1 MSKWRQKERLKTTAV
16 VSGAGPGGRALGWA
30 GSQELQQAAAAWA
43 HTWLRISR
51 AKGLGGRA
59 CLCLHAVCVQPARR
73 VHACA
78 RVGSSCMPPI
88 RWLVSRSSTCAGA
101 PCRRATTLA
110 PAPAGAEWWCG
121 PAPGSGLAGRR
132 DLCFSVHPPI
142 TLLPHTHVRAPS
154 LPPPL
159 LLSPSPPCQS
169 YPCSRPS
176 TPLQALVVCLNIGV
190 DPPDVIKISPCARLQ
205 CWVDPLSM
213 QAPKA
218 LDTIG
223 ACAPG
228 GRGQCVWCAAAPQ
241 GVCGDGCWDG
251 WAGVLCFLGRACG
264 RGCRARRPCS
274 VVAQQPTPPYPR
286 PATSG
291 CLCAPAKPPGAPQS

>member
-78 RVGSSCMPPI
+78 RVSSSCMPPI
-88 RWLVSRSSTCAGA
+88 RWLVSRSSMCAGA

-121 PAPGSGLAGRR
+121 PAPGSGFAGRR

-142 TLLPHTHVRAPS
+142 TLLPHTHMCAHPHSPLPYSFLLHPHANLTPVPAP
-154 LPPPL
+154 PRH
-159 LLSPSPPCQS
+159 C
-169 YPCSRPS
+169 R
-176 TPLQALVVCLNIGV
+176 
-190 DPPDVIKISPCARLQ
+190 R
-205 CWVDPLSM
+205 W
-213 QAPKA
+213 
-218 LDTIG
+218 
-223 ACAPG
+223 
-228 GRGQCVWCAAAPQ
+228 WCASTS
-241 GVCGDGCWDG
+241 VWT
-251 WAGVLCFLGRACG
+251 
-264 RGCRARRPCS
+264 RR
-274 VVAQQPTPPYPR
+274 T
-286 PATSG
+286 
-291 CLCAPAKPPGAPQS
+291 